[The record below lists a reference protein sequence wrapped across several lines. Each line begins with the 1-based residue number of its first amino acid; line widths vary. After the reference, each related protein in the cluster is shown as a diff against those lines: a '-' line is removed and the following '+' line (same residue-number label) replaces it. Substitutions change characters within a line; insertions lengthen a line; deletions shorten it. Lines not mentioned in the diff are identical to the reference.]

1 MCVYKFSVVLWLSCL
16 PLDPRFAGSNTA
28 EDDGF
33 LRAIKIRST
42 TSSRGGG
49 GVQPS
54 APRRKI
60 LQHLKDSAEYDRDT
74 SPVKLTD
81 FSPYRHNL
89 LLYLLPQ

>member
-1 MCVYKFSVVLWLSCL
+1 VVLWLSCL

-42 TSSRGGG
+42 TSWGG
-49 GVQPS
+49 GVKPS

-60 LQHLKDSAEYDRDT
+60 LQHVKDSAEYDRDT
-74 SPVKLTD
+74 SPAKLTD

-89 LLYLLPQ
+89 LSYLLPQ